1 MIIGITGVA
10 LAIAVYLEML
20 AVGIAD
26 GACCLVTAAIIYC
39 CSKPSN
45 SLENSNVKGFPKD
58 LQQPTL

>member
-20 AVGIAD
+20 AVGIAV
-26 GACCLVTAAIIYC
+26 GACCLVAAAIICC

-45 SLENSNVKGFPKD
+45 SLENGNVKGFSKD
-58 LQQPTL
+58 PQQPIL